1 MDMAVNKEQ
10 FPEDVLE
17 VYRRAARKPG
27 ALRAMVNYYRAL
39 VRGGGMK
46 RMKEQGYPPVETPTL
61 MIWGEQD
68 AALGKELTFGTE
80 RHVKQFTIRERSG
93 T

>member
-1 MDMAVNKEQ
+1 MFTAD
-10 FPEDVLE
+10 
-17 VYRRAARKPG
+17 AARQPG

-46 RMKEQGYPPVETPTL
+46 RQKEARAIPPIETPTL

-68 AALGKELTFGTE
+68 LALGKELTFGTE
-80 RHVKQFTIRERSG
+80 RARKAAHPALPAECLALGSAR
-93 T
+93 